1 MRTIFGTFDDP
12 IAARNAL
19 ESLQTCR
26 LELDDISLVSR
37 ATEHGEAIANDSD
50 VSAGEGAAV
59 GAVWGGLIGLAAL
72 LIPGVGPFIAVGA
85 IGAALTGAVAGAV
98 VGGISAALIDFGG
111 ITESEARRYE
121 ALVHEGKTLVAV
133 RAHDEDANE
142 VQNLLESFG
151 GDVSNGEETDISA
164 PPPAVAVYDEH
175 GRVDPATLP
184 PAATVAPTQTGIYS
198 PPPTSDPYSTRP
210 IVAAADTMANRPIES
225 EDILPPE
232 EPTIERKR
240 WVGEGQ
246 GEPNRSDV

>member
-111 ITESEARRYE
+111 VTESEARHYE
-121 ALVHEGKTLVAV
+121 TLVHEGKTLVAV

-142 VQNLLESFG
+142 VRNLVESFG
-151 GDVSNGEETDISA
+151 GDVSNANEADISA
-164 PPPAVAVYDEH
+164 PPPAVAMYDEH

-184 PAATVAPTQTGIYS
+184 PMDTVTPTQTGIYS
-198 PPPTSDPYSTRP
+198 PPPTDPYSTRP
-210 IVAAADTMANRPIES
+210 IVAAADTTANRPIEA
-225 EDILPPE
+225 DDVLPPE
-232 EPTIERKR
+232 ETANEPKR